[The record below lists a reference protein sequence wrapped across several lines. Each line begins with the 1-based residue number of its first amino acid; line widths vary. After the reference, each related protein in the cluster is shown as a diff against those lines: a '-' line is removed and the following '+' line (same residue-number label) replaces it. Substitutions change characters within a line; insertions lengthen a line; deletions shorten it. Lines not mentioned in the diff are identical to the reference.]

1 MQSPKSTKQRS
12 LPNLPSPYLVPT
24 VLHYF
29 KTYETQ
35 QALPFFPVPSCYLEH
50 QQLSLQTLTK
60 PSKQLEL
67 HLFLEAFPNLY
78 PEPRDRFSTPVVP
91 YAHLYQTA
99 SLTIFIN
106 VDFGVHLSH

>member
-12 LPNLPSPYLVPT
+12 LPNLPSPHLVPT

-29 KTYETQ
+29 KIYETQ
-35 QALPFFPVPSCYLEH
+35 QAFPFFPVPSCYFEH

-67 HLFLEAFPNLY
+67 HLSLEAFPNLY
-78 PEPRDRFSTPVVP
+78 PEPRDPFSIPIVP

-99 SLTIFIN
+99 SLTIFIT
-106 VDFGVHLSH
+106 VDFGAHLSH